1 MSSPPP
7 RVSATADDELAA
19 AIGGDRLLSLQHS
32 KPEHRPALE
41 ALWRVDAAM
50 GDVVARATEPM
61 LGRIKLAWWR
71 EELEKLDHHPPP
83 PEPRL
88 RAVAASLLPLGIS
101 GRDLAA
107 IEPGWATLLDEP
119 ADPQLIAERGRH
131 LFGIAA
137 KIIGQDDEKMSE
149 SGAFWALASTARRGL
164 PELIGPAR
172 EALLIITGH
181 RFDRGVR
188 SITLLARLAARD
200 LGGPPFEPEASR
212 RRALAALAHRWS
224 GRIF

>member
-61 LGRIKLAWWR
+61 LGRIKLAWRR

-131 LFGIAA
+131 LFWTAT
-137 KIIGQDDEKMSE
+137 KITGQTDEKIE
-149 SGAFWALASTARRGL
+149 EAGAFWALASTARRGL
-164 PELIGPAR
+164 PTLLDPAR
-172 EALLIITGH
+172 EALAAIAAH
-181 RFDRGVR
+181 RFPHGVR
-188 SITLLARLAARD
+188 NVTLLARLAARD
-200 LGGPPFEPEASR
+200 LGGPPFEPEASP

-224 GRIF
+224 GRVA